1 LWSYVGKTSLAW
13 SVFQVGVL
21 ALAILFTF
29 SRRSGPIYV
38 PVETSRLSP
47 LEFVDTL
54 GGLYER
60 AGAASLAVSV
70 SYLRLRTL
78 LNRQLS
84 LPSNIKDAELANTA
98 EQRLGWKDSGLGD
111 ALRRAGA
118 ATHESK
124 LRSRDALKMVQELE
138 KFAEKLSVRAQI
150 QRGKS

>member
-1 LWSYVGKTSLAW
+1 MKTSLAW
-13 SVFQVGVL
+13 SAFQVGVL

-60 AGAASLAVSV
+60 VKRLRWRCRCLIS
-70 SYLRLRTL
+70 RLRTSP
-78 LNRQLS
+78 NRQLS
-84 LPSNIKDAELANTA
+84 LPSNIKDADLANTA

-111 ALRRAGA
+111 TLRRAGA